1 MEEVSLQ
8 QLLEKWAAA
17 VAGSDEPQPPA
28 YDGPDVALTALV
40 EHTDRVQPGTA
51 FVARVRTGSD
61 GHPHAGKAAANGASL
76 IIGQR
81 PLADLGIEL
90 PPHVPYWQAPDTA
103 VATAWLSAAWHD
115 FPGRRLVVVG
125 VTGTDGKTSTVNLIF
140 EILRQAGLSA
150 GMVSTIKAAINDRE
164 EPLDLHVTTPEAP
177 VMQRYL
183 RRMVDAGVTHC
194 VIEVTSHALAQHR
207 VDATGFDVAVVTNI
221 THEHLDYHGSYEAYV
236 AAKARLFEMVA
247 KGKRQAAEG
256 AGQGAKGNVVK
267 TAVLNLDDQS
277 YAPLSRIEAPRR
289 LTYGLSPPADIYA
302 ADVRFAPDATHFNL
316 HLGGGASPVPIAS
329 RLVGNFNV
337 YNMLAAA
344 AVGQALGLT
353 PETIRKGLE
362 AVEIVS
368 GRMERIDRGQPFLV
382 IVDFAHTPVSLEKAI
397 AASRRMVPGRVI
409 TVFGSAGKRDVL
421 KRRLMAETSARD
433 ADLTVLTAE
442 DPRTDPLAEI
452 LESMAEGCRSQG
464 AVEGENFWRVPDR
477 GEAIYFALG
486 LAHPEDVVL
495 ICGKGHEQ
503 SMCFGVT
510 EYPWDDRDATRAA
523 LDAFL
528 AGKPMLDLG
537 LPTAGSGAAGAGNP

>member
-8 QLLEKWAAA
+8 QLLKKWATA
-17 VAGSDEPQPPA
+17 VAGSDQPQPPA

-40 EHTDRVQPGTA
+40 EHTDRVRPGTA

-76 IIGQR
+76 IIAQR

-90 PPHVPYWQAPDTA
+90 PPHVPYWQVPDTA

-115 FPGRRLVVVG
+115 FPGRHLVVVG

-140 EILRQAGLSA
+140 EMLRQAGLSA
-150 GMVSTIKAAINDRE
+150 GMVSTIKAAIDDRE

-207 VDATGFDVAVVTNI
+207 ADATGFDVAVVTNI
-221 THEHLDYHGSYEAYV
+221 THEHLDYHGSYETYV

-247 KGKRQAAEG
+247 DQV
-256 AGQGAKGNVVK
+256 QGAKGSVVK

-277 YAPLSRIEAPRR
+277 YAPLSRIDVPRR
-289 LTYGLSPPADIYA
+289 LTYGLSPPADVNA
-302 ADVRFAPDATHFNL
+302 ADVRFGPDATHFNL
-316 HLGGGASPVPIAS
+316 HLAGAGGASPVPVAS
-329 RLVGNFNV
+329 RLVGDFNV

-344 AVGQALGLT
+344 AAGQALGLA
-353 PETIRKGLE
+353 PEVIRKGLE

-382 IVDFAHTPVSLEKAI
+382 IVDFAHTPVSLKKAI
-397 AASRRMVPGRVI
+397 TAARRMVHGRVI

-442 DPRTDPLAEI
+442 DPRTDSLTEI
-452 LESMAEGCRSQG
+452 LDSMAAGCRSQG
-464 AVEGENFWRVPDR
+464 GLEGENFWRVPDR

-486 LAHPEDVVL
+486 LAQPEDVVL

-528 AGKPMLDLG
+528 AGKPMVDLG
-537 LPTAGSGAAGAGNP
+537 LPTAGSGAAAAGNE